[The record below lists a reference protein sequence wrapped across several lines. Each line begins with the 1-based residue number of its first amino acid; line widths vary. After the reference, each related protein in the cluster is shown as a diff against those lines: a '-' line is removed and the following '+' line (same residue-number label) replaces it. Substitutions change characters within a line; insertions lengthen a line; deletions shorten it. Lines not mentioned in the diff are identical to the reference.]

1 MNSLVP
7 GSPERSSFETAY
19 GDSAEES
26 PSISSTSSQ
35 DPAPQGAGSCFFL
48 GGTFAFRRQDRQA
61 SNELKQESHF
71 AMEYLSVL
79 SRIAHVGTAIVLVG
93 GTVFMRF
100 VLMPA
105 AKELPEAEHD
115 QLRQRLLARW
125 KRVVHGGIALL
136 LLSGLYNY
144 MQQIPKHKG
153 DGLYHALLGTKM
165 LLALVVFFIASALVG
180 RSAAFEKMRQNRAKW
195 MGLIVLLSALIV
207 GISGFVKVRGPKPK
221 LAVPA
226 ESRQMQNLPTV
237 TSS

>member
-1 MNSLVP
+1 
-7 GSPERSSFETAY
+7 
-19 GDSAEES
+19 
-26 PSISSTSSQ
+26 
-35 DPAPQGAGSCFFL
+35 
-48 GGTFAFRRQDRQA
+48 
-61 SNELKQESHF
+61 
-71 AMEYLSVL
+71 MEYLSVL

-105 AKELPEAEHD
+105 AKELPDAEHD

-125 KRVVHGGIALL
+125 KRFVHGGIALL
-136 LLSGLYNY
+136 LLSGLFNY

-195 MGLIVLLSALIV
+195 MGLIVVLSALIV
-207 GISGFVKVRGPKPK
+207 GISGFVKVRGSKPT
-221 LAVPA
+221 LTAPT
-226 ESRQMQNLPTV
+226 ESRQMQKLPTA

>member
-1 MNSLVP
+1 MDTLFP
-7 GSPERSSFETAY
+7 L
-19 GDSAEES
+19 D
-26 PSISSTSSQ
+26 
-35 DPAPQGAGSCFFL
+35 
-48 GGTFAFRRQDRQA
+48 
-61 SNELKQESHF
+61 
-71 AMEYLSVL
+71 VL
-79 SRIAHVGTAIVLVG
+79 SRFIHVAAAIVMVG

-165 LLALVVFFIASALVG
+165 LLALGVFFIASALVG
-180 RSAAFEKMRQNRAKW
+180 RSATFEKMRQNRAKW

-207 GISGFVKVRGPKPK
+207 GISGFLKVRGLKPK
-221 LAVPA
+221 TAEQTQSQHVEISLAA
-226 ESRQMQNLPTV
+226 

>member
-1 MNSLVP
+1 
-7 GSPERSSFETAY
+7 
-19 GDSAEES
+19 
-26 PSISSTSSQ
+26 
-35 DPAPQGAGSCFFL
+35 
-48 GGTFAFRRQDRQA
+48 
-61 SNELKQESHF
+61 
-71 AMEYLSVL
+71 MEYLSVL
-79 SRIAHVGTAIVLVG
+79 TRFAHVATAIVLVG
-93 GTVFMRF
+93 GTFFMRF

-105 AKELPEAEHD
+105 AKELPDAEHD
-115 QLRQRLLARW
+115 QLRQRLMAQW
-125 KRVVHGGIALL
+125 KRVVHRGIAVL
-136 LLSGLYNY
+136 LLSGLFNY

-221 LAVPA
+221 LAAPA
-226 ESRQMQNLPTV
+226 ESRQVQNLPTA

>member
-1 MNSLVP
+1 MDTLFLV
-7 GSPERSSFETAY
+7 
-19 GDSAEES
+19 D
-26 PSISSTSSQ
+26 
-35 DPAPQGAGSCFFL
+35 
-48 GGTFAFRRQDRQA
+48 
-61 SNELKQESHF
+61 
-71 AMEYLSVL
+71 VL
-79 SRIAHVGTAIVLVG
+79 SRFLHVAVAIVMVG

-115 QLRQRLLARW
+115 PLRQRLLARW

-165 LLALVVFFIASALVG
+165 LLALAVFFIASALVG
-180 RSAAFEKMRQNRAKW
+180 RSATFEKMRQNRAKW

-207 GISGFVKVRGPKPK
+207 GISGFLKVRGPKPK
-221 LAVPA
+221 TV
-226 ESRQMQNLPTV
+226 EPTQSQRLEISV
-237 TSS
+237 AATSS

>member
-1 MNSLVP
+1 
-7 GSPERSSFETAY
+7 
-19 GDSAEES
+19 
-26 PSISSTSSQ
+26 
-35 DPAPQGAGSCFFL
+35 
-48 GGTFAFRRQDRQA
+48 
-61 SNELKQESHF
+61 
-71 AMEYLSVL
+71 MEYFPVL
-79 SRIAHVGTAIVLVG
+79 SRIAHVATAIVLVG

-100 VLMPA
+100 ILIPA

-115 QLRQRLLARW
+115 QLRQRLMARW
-125 KRVVHGGIALL
+125 KRVVHRGIALL
-136 LLSGLYNY
+136 LLSGLFNY

-195 MGLIVLLSALIV
+195 MGVIVLLSALIV
-207 GISGFVKVRGPKPK
+207 GISSFVKVRDPKPK

-226 ESRQMQNLPTV
+226 ESRQVQNLPAA